1 VYIGLPVRRT
11 EAIAYQAARP
21 ADTDNNENRNTDFT
35 EDADF
40 ADSIRVS
47 SDPCKYMS
55 RSFSV
60 KGIRDRM
67 EESVEKQDLDK
78 PKVNEKCD
86 L

>member
-1 VYIGLPVRRT
+1 
-11 EAIAYQAARP
+11 
-21 ADTDNNENRNTDFT
+21 
-35 EDADF
+35 
-40 ADSIRVS
+40 
-47 SDPCKYMS
+47 MS